1 MKALLAIVGIVITL
15 FVGVCAGTFFGG
27 VAGWIVNMVFP
38 QVHTALNTLT
48 GLSLDAFDQGAVLGF
63 LGGFIRSSASNSSK

>member
-1 MKALLAIVGIVITL
+1 MKSILAIITIVITL

-27 VAGWIVNMVFP
+27 VASWAVNLAFP
-38 QVHTALNTLT
+38 VVHTTINTLT

-63 LGGFIRSSASNSSK
+63 VGGFIRSNTSK

>member
-27 VAGWIVNMVFP
+27 VASWAVNLVFP
-38 QVHTALNTLT
+38 QVGTALNTLT

-63 LGGFIRSSASNSSK
+63 LGGFIRSNSSK